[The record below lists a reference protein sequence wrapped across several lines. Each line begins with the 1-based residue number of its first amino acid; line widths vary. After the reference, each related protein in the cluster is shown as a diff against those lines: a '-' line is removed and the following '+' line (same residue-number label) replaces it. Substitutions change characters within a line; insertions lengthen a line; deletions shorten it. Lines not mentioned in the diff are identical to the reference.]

1 MNFNEEALKLH
12 AENHG
17 KLVVDFNCTIEDA
30 DDLSVAYTPG
40 VAAPCRE
47 IHAHP
52 EDAYTYTIKSHTIAV
67 VSNGTAVLGLGDIG
81 PEAAM
86 PVMEGKSALFKRF
99 GGVDAF
105 PICIDAKTPEEVI
118 AAVKAIAPTF
128 GGINLEDIKSP
139 DCFTIEAELERDLDI
154 PVFHDDQHSTA
165 IVVTAAL
172 INALK
177 VVGKNIADVK
187 VVLNGAGAAGTAI
200 LKMLLAAGAKNVIG
214 VDSKGA
220 LYRGREG
227 MNPFKAELAELT
239 NPENESGTL
248 ADVIAGADAFIG
260 TSVAGALTADMVR
273 SMTDAPIV
281 FAMANP
287 VPEIMYDEAIEA
299 GAAVMATGRS
309 DMPNQVNNLLA
320 FPGIFAG
327 ALDVQARDINTEMKL
342 AAARAIAGLVTDEE
356 RSAEYIIPSALESRV
371 VTAVRHAVAQAAI
384 DTNVAHKPE
393 GIVTD

>member
-105 PICIDAKTPEEVI
+105 PICIDAKTPEKVI

-128 GGINLEDIKSP
+128 GGINLEYIKSP
-139 DCFTIEAELERDLDI
+139 DCYTIEAELERDLDI
-154 PVFHDDQHSTA
+154 PVFHDDQHGTA

-177 VVGKNIADVK
+177 VVGKDIADVK

-227 MNPFKAELAELT
+227 MNPFKVELAELT

-273 SMTDAPIV
+273 SMADAPIV

-384 DTNVAHKPE
+384 DTNIARKPE

>member
-1 MNFNEEALKLH
+1 MNFDEEALKLH
-12 AENHG
+12 AEKHG
-17 KLVVDFNCTIEDA
+17 KLEVVSNCSIETA
-30 DDLSVAYTPG
+30 DDLSTVYTPG

-47 IHAHP
+47 IDARI
-52 EDAYTYTIKSHTIAV
+52 EDAYKYTIKSHTIAV
-67 VSNGTAVLGLGDIG
+67 VSNGTAVLGLGNIG

-99 GGVDAF
+99 GDVDAF
-105 PICIDAKTPEEVI
+105 PVCVDAKTPEEVI

-139 DCFTIEAELERDLDI
+139 DCFIIEEALERDLDI
-154 PVFHDDQHSTA
+154 PVFHDDQHGTA

-177 VVGKNIADVK
+177 VVGKNIADIK

-214 VDSKGA
+214 IDSKGA
-220 LYRGREG
+220 IYEGRE
-227 MNPFKAELAELT
+227 NLNAFKEELAQIT
-239 NPENESGTL
+239 NPNKEQGKLEDVIKG
-248 ADVIAGADAFIG
+248 ADVFIG
-260 TSVAGALTADMVR
+260 TSVAGALTQDMVR
-273 SMTDAPIV
+273 TMANKPVI

-320 FPGIFAG
+320 FPGIFRG
-327 ALDVQARDINTEMKL
+327 ALDVQSRDINTEMKL
-342 AAARAIAGLVTDEE
+342 AAAHAIAGLITDDE
-356 RSAEYIIPSALESRV
+356 RSAEYIIPSALEERV
-371 VTAVRHAVAQAAI
+371 AVAVRSAVAKAAI
-384 DTNVAHKPE
+384 ETGVARKPE
-393 GIVTD
+393 GLVGV